1 MGDPFVIRTDTVGQ
15 MNVLDGISGFTI
27 EPHLIRV
34 FDAEDR
40 RGAAR
45 AGDGTMSTEPDSTVG
60 QTEELVIEAREAQ
73 RRRKP
78 GRIVRVGDHLKRE
91 WQLYVMLIP
100 TILWL
105 LVFPLQAD
113 VRAADRI
120 QGLLDLPRRRG
131 QSLDRLEHFQTL
143 FGNDQFL
150 RALKNTIIISFY
162 GLIFGFPMPILL
174 ALMFNEILKET
185 FKKTAQTIVYLPH
198 FVSSVIIAGI
208 VITAFSPTAG
218 IVNTFLGWFG
228 IEPIYFL
235 TKPEWF
241 RPIFVGT
248 GIWQEAGF
256 QSIVYLAAIAGVSP
270 TLYESAVV
278 DGASRWQMMWKITVP
293 SILPTIIIM
302 LIIRIGN
309 MLEVSFEMIILLYQP
324 ATYQT
329 ADVVNTFI
337 YRQGI
342 QGGQYDLAAAAGLFN
357 AVVAF
362 VLVMTA
368 NTISK
373 RYSRTSLW

>member
-1 MGDPFVIRTDTVGQ
+1 MTQGKTDTA
-15 MNVLDGISGFTI
+15 
-27 EPHLIRV
+27 HK
-34 FDAEDR
+34 
-40 RGAAR
+40 AR
-45 AGDGTMSTEPDSTVG
+45 ATSGSDKM
-60 QTEELVIEAREAQ
+60 QRVIE
-73 RRRKP
+73 
-78 GRIVRVGDHLKRE
+78 HLKRE
-91 WQLYVMLIP
+91 WQLYVMLLP

-105 LVFPLQAD
+105 LVFLYKPMYGLQIAFKD
-113 VRAADRI
+113 FSVF
-120 QGLLDLPRRRG
+120 RG
-131 QSLDRLEHFQTL
+131 VANSPWVGLEHFHTL

-150 RALKNTIIISFY
+150 RALKNTIILSFY
-162 GLIFGFPMPILL
+162 GLIFGFPMPIIL
-174 ALMFNEILKET
+174 ALMFNEILNQT

-198 FVSSVIIAGI
+198 FISSVIIAGI
-208 VITAFSPTAG
+208 VITAFSPSAG
-218 IVNTFLGWFG
+218 IVNTVLGWFG
-228 IEPIYFL
+228 YDSVYFL

-278 DGASRWQMMWKITVP
+278 DGASRWQMVWKITVP

-357 AVVAF
+357 AFVAF